1 MKRIVKNMTLSK
13 NKAKDIRRV
22 LFEFS
27 NACIGHAYAVDK
39 ENRILTDYEDWSFS
53 PQGINFIKG
62 MNEEVLFQY
71 SLEWGAIRISYN
83 EVVDFGEILGELEI
97 PQVQEFTIFRSPF
110 EE

>member
-13 NKAKDIRRV
+13 YKAKDIRRV

-27 NACIGHAYAVDK
+27 NACIGHAYAVDR
-39 ENRILTDYEDWSFS
+39 ENRVLIDYEDWSFS
-53 PQGINFIKG
+53 PQGKKFIEG
-62 MNEEVLFQY
+62 MNGEVLFQY

-83 EVVDFGEILGELEI
+83 EFVDFGEILGELEI
-97 PQVQEFTIFRSPF
+97 PRVQEFTIFRSPF